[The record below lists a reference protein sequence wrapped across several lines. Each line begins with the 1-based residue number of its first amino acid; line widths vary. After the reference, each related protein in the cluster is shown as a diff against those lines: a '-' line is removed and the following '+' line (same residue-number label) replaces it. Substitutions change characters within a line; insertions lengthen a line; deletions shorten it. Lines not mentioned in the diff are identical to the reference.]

1 MKKVLKTYV
10 ACMGIILVLLFW
22 FDSWYLA
29 ALFVLMG
36 IFPLILRVILR
47 WDTKNLKVEMD
58 IRHSCRMGT
67 SAPISLALKRKHMP
81 FALGEVVVTLEWV
94 NEMLGEKRVQ
104 KMSYPLLRKE
114 QEIPID
120 IAFSC
125 CGEIAVSYIQVQG
138 YDVFGLCS
146 RTFFYEENMRI
157 LVFPMEVDMR
167 VYYEQK
173 KAGDEEDAWES
184 LANKGKDASEVYDL
198 RQYQPGDS
206 IHSIHWKMSGKW
218 DELVVKEPGDTLHT
232 DALFLLDVGKQ
243 MDSVDMVLHPLLSA
257 AVSFAQAC
265 CRNLSENGVKF
276 IAAYA
281 SDRQLFT
288 NPVMTQDVLP
298 DLFCTWLEVP
308 IPDKN
313 GTILKFW
320 RQQET
325 KVFSRVIY
333 VTAGRFPDN
342 LFPAKQ
348 STGQITA
355 ICITEEGEQIR
366 AMEQNNVHMVEVPMA
381 VLQDKENVIRI

>member
-1 MKKVLKTYV
+1 MRKILKGY
-10 ACMGIILVLLFW
+10 AICMGAVLVLLFI

-29 ALFVLMG
+29 ALFTLLLV
-36 IFPLILRVILR
+36 FPVILYFALR
-47 WDTKNLKVEMD
+47 LDVRNLKVEMD
-58 IRHSCRMGT
+58 IHHSCRMGT
-67 SAPISLALKRKHMP
+67 STPVSLLFTRNQFP
-81 FALGEVVVTLEWV
+81 LALGEVVVSLEWV
-94 NEMLGEKRVQ
+94 NEMIGQRRTE
-104 KMSYPLLRKE
+104 KMSYSLLKRK

-125 CGEIAVSYIQVQG
+125 CGEISISNISVQC
-138 YDVFGLCS
+138 YDIFGLCR
-146 RTFFYEENMRI
+146 RTIFHEENMRL
-157 LVFPMEVDMR
+157 LVFPMDIGMR
-167 VYYEQK
+167 VFYEK
-173 KAGDEEDAWES
+173 KEIGEQEQSWES
-184 LANKGKDASEVYDL
+184 LAKKGTDMSEVYDL

-206 IHSIHWKMSGKW
+206 IHAIHWKMSGKW

-232 DALFLLDVGKQ
+232 DALFVLDLGIETSPSEKV
-243 MDSVDMVLHPLLSA
+243 MHPVLSA
-257 AVSFAQAC
+257 AVSFSQAC
-265 CRNLSENGVKF
+265 CRNLAENGVKF

-281 SDRQLFT
+281 SDKELFT
-288 NPVMTQDVLP
+288 SPVMTQDVLP

-308 IPDKN
+308 IPGKN
-313 GTILKFW
+313 GTTLKFW

-348 STGQITA
+348 STGNITA

-366 AMEQNNVHMVEVPMA
+366 AMEQNNVHMVEVPVA